1 MTKARFEYLEQC
13 ADYAASFD
21 PDKVGTHTLG
31 VEIGRGNFFAVA
43 PLGTFAVRGSELH
56 VAAKWGHQPASDVYS
71 SIISEIACI
80 SLILREAPEL
90 TPLMPLFICELTVDG
105 KERALLTE
113 DASKGGLLDVRSM
126 GVSDSTR
133 QTLYEAFSAYGS
145 RDAVFMEEEQLNRS
159 LAFDVG
165 GQEKLLDFTPPPL
178 KSRIR
183 REASIAVIEHLE
195 SGKLTVNVSGSSA
208 LGQAF
213 HD

>member
-21 PDKVGTHTLG
+21 PHELGTHTLG

-71 SIISEIACI
+71 RIISEIACI

-105 KERALLTE
+105 EERALLTE
-113 DASKGGLLDVRSM
+113 DASKGGQLDVRSM

-133 QTLYEAFSAYGS
+133 QALYEAFRVYGP
-145 RDAVFMEEEQLNRS
+145 RETVFMEEELDRS

-165 GQEKLLDFTPPPL
+165 GQEKFLDFTPPPL

-183 REASIAVIEHLE
+183 QEASIAVIEHLE
-195 SGKLTVNVSGSSA
+195 SGKLTVNVSGSSV
-208 LGQAF
+208 LEQAF
-213 HD
+213 HN